1 MIGRGTEGRWW
12 DDTRFHL
19 GGRGDVI
26 FGRHQN
32 HDWGVG
38 PYAEV
43 MTSFDDASVG
53 GGASGHVP
61 VHGYLPVVV
70 SAGGYGWKGPEGWE
84 PGLTGQVFWGS
95 RSFNYHSWY
104 IVAGGL
110 VVQGR
115 YGLGE
120 SSERAVVVGL
130 HLDGQVLALP
140 LVLLYEAVSGRKA
153 E

>member
-1 MIGRGTEGRWW
+1 MGAFWEE
-12 DDTRFHL
+12 TRFHL
-19 GGRGDVI
+19 GGRGDVML
-26 FGRHQN
+26 GREGN

-43 MTSFDDASVG
+43 MTSFDDGSVG
-53 GGASGHVP
+53 AGVSGHVP
-61 VHGYLPVVV
+61 VHGYLPLVV
-70 SAGGYGWKGPEGWE
+70 SGGGYGWKGPDGWE
-84 PGLTGQVFWGS
+84 PGVTGQVFWGS

-104 IVAGGL
+104 IVSGGL
-110 VVQGR
+110 MVQGR
-115 YGLGE
+115 LGLGA

-140 LVLLYEAVSGRKA
+140 LVLLYESISGSTA